1 MHELPWYTE
10 PDEFEYKDN
19 CNNLNENDEVSDP
32 CETVSETYP
41 NEVVIVSVDNLHSII
56 HGACHEQ
63 SEHIEDYGTRK
74 PGESSNLRVGNVES
88 LVFIDPPTSKATSV
102 ATGFNMVNAVECGDM
117 SIAGKESF
125 EGHADYIR

>member
-1 MHELPWYTE
+1 MSSPAILNQMSLNT
-10 PDEFEYKDN
+10 KN
-19 CNNLNENDEVSDP
+19 CDNLNEYDEVSDP

-74 PGESSNLRVGNVES
+74 PGESSNLRV
-88 LVFIDPPTSKATSV
+88 
-102 ATGFNMVNAVECGDM
+102 DM
-117 SIAGKESF
+117 IIAGKGSF
-125 EGHADYIR
+125 EGHADYIRGERSIESNNKISS